1 MEIYNSFFDVCIKT
15 PTAIT
20 IGKFDGIHKG
30 HNLLISE
37 ITSKKSM
44 GISSCVITFK
54 NSPRLFLSK
63 DITPSLFTN
72 EEKKYIFKQ
81 KGIDNLILIEFN
93 KKFMEVDST
102 KFIEIL
108 CKNLNMKYLVIGE
121 DFSFGY
127 KGQGNVELLEKISKT
142 YGFELKVFKKL
153 KKYNKEITTT
163 YIREQLING
172 DIQLVNEMLGYEYFI
187 LGEALSKKSEK
198 NKTGTQPLYIIPV
211 KDKLIPKCGSYSTK
225 LLLDDNIFNAI
236 SKIGKNMMINEGCNN
251 SDSEND
257 IQIEIFIS
265 ECNVDLNGKK
275 IMLCFYKFFGEYK

>member
-1 MEIYNSFFDVCIKT
+1 MEIYNSYFDARIKT

-63 DITPSLFTN
+63 DITPPLFTN
-72 EEKKYIFKQ
+72 EEKKHILEQ

-93 KKFMEVDST
+93 KKFMEIDST

-153 KKYNKEITTT
+153 KKNNKEITTT
-163 YIREQLING
+163 NIREQLIKG

-187 LGEALSKKSEK
+187 LGEALSKKSET
-198 NKTGTQPLYIIPV
+198 NKTGAQPLYIIPG
-211 KDKLIPKCGSYSTK
+211 KDKLMPKCGSYSTK
-225 LLLDDNIFNAI
+225 LFFEDNIFNGI
-236 SKIGKNMMINEGCNN
+236 SKIGKNLMMNDGCNN
-251 SDSEND
+251 SVPETDV
-257 IQIEIFIS
+257 QIEIIIS

-275 IMLCFYKFFGEYK
+275 IKLCFYKYFGENK